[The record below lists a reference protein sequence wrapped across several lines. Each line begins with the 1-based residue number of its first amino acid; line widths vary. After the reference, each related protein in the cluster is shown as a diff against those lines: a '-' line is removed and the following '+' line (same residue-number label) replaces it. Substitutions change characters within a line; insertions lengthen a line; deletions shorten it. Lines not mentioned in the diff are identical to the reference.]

1 MNNVNNIQNQ
11 NAIDALESMF
21 SYFNTPVKV
30 NNIIVNNFSI
40 MYELIPK
47 QGITVNKIKR
57 LMPDFSIYFNH
68 PELIIDQGLYLKID
82 NNQNNRVFYDFFQ
95 YADKDDSKIIPIY
108 AGIDEKNNKV
118 VFDLANLPHLLIAGS
133 TGSGK
138 SVFIHDCILS
148 LLTGQNNILM
158 IDPKKVELSMYK
170 GVNGCQV
177 ITEPN
182 EILTGLQNA
191 VELMYHRYS
200 VMESQGIT
208 DGHTIFNPYIII
220 IDELADIM
228 LNKAIKKEC
237 ERMISKLTAMG
248 RASSIHLIIATQRPS
263 VNVLTGIIK
272 ANIPARISFKTSS
285 AIDSRCILDKKGSE
299 LLQGKGDGY
308 ILTPES
314 SDFIRFQAYSN
325 APDSINSFTTPIK
338 NKTYTPKQKTQK
350 TGFIKRLFV

>member
-1 MNNVNNIQNQ
+1 MNNNIQNQ
-11 NAIDALESMF
+11 TAIDALESMF
-21 SYFNTPVKV
+21 EYYNTPVKV

-40 MYELIPK
+40 LYELIPN

-82 NNQNNRVFYDFFQ
+82 NNQNNRVFYDFFK
-95 YADKDDSKIIPIY
+95 YADKDDSKQIPIY
-108 AGIDEKNNKV
+108 AGIDEKNNKIV
-118 VFDLANLPHLLIAGS
+118 LDLAILPHLLIAGS

-148 LLTGQNNILM
+148 LLSGQNNILM
-158 IDPKKVELSMYK
+158 IDPKKVELSMYR

-177 ITEPN
+177 ITEPD

-191 VELMYHRYS
+191 VNLMYQRYS
-200 VMESQGIT
+200 IMESRGIT

-237 ERMISKLTAMG
+237 ERLISKLTAMG

-272 ANIPARISFKTSS
+272 ANIPARISFTCAS
-285 AIDSRCILDKKGSE
+285 AIDSRCILDRKGAE
-299 LLQGKGDGY
+299 TLQGKGDAY
-308 ILTPES
+308 IKLCDCDNFIRIQAYNNS
-314 SDFIRFQAYSN
+314 IQGIKDFIKPLQTQSKTIQYK
-325 APDSINSFTTPIK
+325 PKTSILRK
-338 NKTYTPKQKTQK
+338 
-350 TGFIKRLFV
+350 LFA